1 MITTVQSI
9 INDPDFQ
16 IGRRVKFSHTVPE
29 LRKITKTGYI
39 IAKYPYVIQVAGD
52 DGKMYTL
59 NKKDFHQ
66 NLVDVPTDAIK
77 AFFI

>member
-1 MITTVQSI
+1 MTTIQSI

-29 LRKITKTGYI
+29 LRKITKMGHI

-52 DGKMYTL
+52 DGKVYTL

-66 NLVDVPTDAIK
+66 NLVDVPTDVIK

>member
-1 MITTVQSI
+1 MTTIQDI
-9 INDPDFQ
+9 MNDPDFQ

-29 LRKITKTGYI
+29 LRKITKTGHI
-39 IAKYPYVIQVAGD
+39 IAKYPYVLQVAGD
-52 DGKMYTL
+52 DGKVYSL

-66 NLVDVPTDAIK
+66 NLVDAPSDVVK